1 MLILLLLL
9 LLRLSGTLI
18 IGRKTAGS
26 KCSPLCCS
34 GLEELQKG
42 LALSAGAAWGC
53 SVTEVARLDP
63 SHPLWGSIQSLWH
76 WHLISAVILSPQKG
90 PLTSGSLSTK
100 GWSCAPNLCRAELMN
115 VWDERQ
121 QAENF
126 IASQPRQARL
136 KWAWKLHSP
145 LCCTSVKQTWIKRH
159 TNSGVKKKNQQN
171 STKKPSSGI
180 KFWILSEE
188 IIKSWSMKLPIVGV
202 CLFSSMWGRSGW
214 KCWAGRAGKK
224 GFLSVHVWGGRWE
237 VMYREGKQNNFLGNF
252 HLEWTF
258 VFFPTLHSTSRNTR
272 MGQKVV
278 KYKTS
283 GGNRVANNI
292 PRFIS

>member
-1 MLILLLLL
+1 MLILLLLP
-9 LLRLSGTLI
+9 LLRLSVILI

-63 SHPLWGSIQSLWH
+63 SHPLWGSTQSLWH

-90 PLTSGSLSTK
+90 PLTSVSLSTR

-159 TNSGVKKKNQQN
+159 ANSGVKIKTPNKQ
-171 STKKPSSGI
+171 TKK
-180 KFWILSEE
+180 KHKETLQWNKILDL
-188 IIKSWSMKLPIVGV
+188 K
-202 CLFSSMWGRSGW
+202 R
-214 KCWAGRAGKK
+214 R
-224 GFLSVHVWGGRWE
+224 
-237 VMYREGKQNNFLGNF
+237 NNKIL
-252 HLEWTF
+252 
-258 VFFPTLHSTSRNTR
+258 
-272 MGQKVV
+272 
-278 KYKTS
+278 KY
-283 GGNRVANNI
+283 
-292 PRFIS
+292 